1 MTPIRF
7 IYKVM
12 LSIATASRKVR
23 SRVELPDPL
32 DINERL
38 IAISRPAFCSPL
50 YDLIKHKLNFIDRA
64 Q

>member
-1 MTPIRF
+1 
-7 IYKVM
+7 M